1 MNLCERKFGFPMRA
15 LLASIALL
23 LAGTAA
29 ARPLPGFAAGDP
41 ISLDVT
47 LEPDVTLVTAQ
58 RGGVSLNQAVAIAQ
72 RRHPGRVVRA
82 ETTMRNGRT
91 VHEIRILGD
100 DGRVVTVRIDA
111 ASGEVR

>member
-1 MNLCERKFGFPMRA
+1 MNLREHIFRSLRRV
-15 LLASIALL
+15 LLGSVVLL
-23 LAGTAA
+23 LAGAA
-29 ARPLPGFAAGDP
+29 GARPLPGLPQHDSIGQDE
-41 ISLDVT
+41 T
-47 LEPDVTLVTAQ
+47 LAPAQ
-58 RGGVSLNQAVAIAQ
+58 RGSVSLDQAVSIAQ

-82 ETTMRNGRT
+82 ETTMRNGRL